1 MVYHERSMHRN
12 CTAPGWDSSYR
23 TWRIWEHLQ
32 LEGRWGILSGY
43 WGPYSSR
50 SCLLESLTLL
60 TTVIIFFIAALCLKQ
75 LGINV
80 FGKEEFHKMF
90 CNLSFLFM
98 TIILKS
104 QSAHIG
110 RVKEQNAVKTAWK
123 NESSHLLQGVLS
135 HWISWILLELWP
147 LEYFSTIILN
157 FTDQTTCSFSKQT
170 PKIKTN
176 QGAQHLLH
184 MLLGDLPCALHGS
197 WTQNWLHLWGE
208 LPSNH
213 RIRPFGFTARE
224 RRTSLL
230 STQWSQPMGLWC
242 EQSLHKPHKHANTTG
257 VSRTLPCLT
266 PVPRCSLA
274 QKYL

>member
-1 MVYHERSMHRN
+1 MVYHEGSMHRN

-32 LEGRWGILSGY
+32 LEGRWGILRGY
-43 WGPYSSR
+43 WGPYSLR

-60 TTVIIFFIAALCLKQ
+60 IVTTVIIFFIAALCLKQ

-123 NESSHLLQGVLS
+123 NESSHLLQGVPS

-170 PKIKTN
+170 PKMKTN

-184 MLLGDLPCALHGS
+184 MLLGGLPCALHGS
-197 WTQNWLHLWGE
+197 WTQTD
-208 LPSNH
+208 
-213 RIRPFGFTARE
+213 FTYGG
-224 RRTSLL
+224 SCLV
-230 STQWSQPMGLWC
+230 
-242 EQSLHKPHKHANTTG
+242 TTG
-257 VSRTLPCLT
+257 YVPLDLQQEREGPLCWARNGHSQWGWRVGSHFTNLTNMQTPLGSPGPYPAWHPCRDA
-266 PVPRCSLA
+266 P
-274 QKYL
+274 